1 MRTRILDG
9 QSSRGHNA
17 LARSTVEDAR
27 QPVPA
32 GRQRRPVLQ
41 GSIVLGT
48 GFILEP
54 EEAQALIAKD
64 PRNKA
69 VLFPYLNGEDL
80 NSRWD
85 CSASR
90 WVINFHD
97 WPIERAMEYHD
108 VFCDHRREGAT
119 GRQRTNSDWN

>member
-1 MRTRILDG
+1 MSGNPYRLAANAG
-9 QSSRGHNA
+9 QSFI
-17 LARSTVEDAR
+17 
-27 QPVPA
+27 
-32 GRQRRPVLQ
+32 
-41 GSIVLGT
+41 GSYVLGT

-54 EEAQALIAKD
+54 EEAQDLITKD

-97 WPIERAMEYHD
+97 WPIERARQYPD
-108 VFCDHRREGAT
+108 CLRNRREEGRN
-119 GRQRTNSDWN
+119 RQRRTR